1 MILQDVTT
9 YSLPYGA
16 NVSEK
21 PIAYILHLK
30 WRKQKIETFFY
41 SRENF

>member
-1 MILQDVTT
+1 MSCNLTDGT
-9 YSLPYGA
+9 

-30 WRKQKIETFFY
+30 WRKHKTETLLQL
-41 SRENF
+41 RERQNLP